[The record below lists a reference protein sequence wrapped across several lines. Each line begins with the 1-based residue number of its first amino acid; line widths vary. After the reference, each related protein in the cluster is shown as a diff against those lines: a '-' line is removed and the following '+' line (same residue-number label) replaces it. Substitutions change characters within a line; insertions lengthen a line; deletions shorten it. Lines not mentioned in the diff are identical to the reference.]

1 MSELRAGDVLRAVP
15 TDARETS
22 EIGRYLA
29 WLERERDLTFAGF
42 DELWQW
48 SVADL
53 DGFWRSIWDFFEVR
67 ASTPPTGVLVDRTMP
82 GAVWFPGASL
92 NYAEHAV
99 ATWRD
104 PTDLVLIERSQ
115 TRPGKQTT
123 RGELADQVARAR
135 AGLQRL
141 GVRRGDRVVAYLPN
155 ISETVVAF
163 LATASLGAIWASCA
177 PEFGARSIVDR
188 FGQLDPTLLLVVP
201 GYVYGDKTVDR
212 SAEVAEI
219 RAGLPTVKH
228 VVSVPYS
235 GGELAD
241 TISWEEL
248 LHEPGALDFDPVP
261 FDHPLVVLY
270 TSGTT
275 GKPKPIVHG
284 HGGLLLEQLKT
295 MSLSWDLRPHDRLL
309 WFTTTAWMMWNSLVA
324 SLLVGA
330 TAVLIDG
337 NPSYPDLTEQWR
349 LVEETGATLM
359 GASPGYVMA
368 CRKQG
373 LEPAKHVDLSRLR
386 QVGVAGAPLPLEG
399 YAWITE
405 QLGND
410 VLLNVGSGGTDVC
423 TGILSGSPLQ
433 PVYAGEM
440 AGPMLGVA
448 ACAFDTEGRVVRDEL
463 GELVITAPMPSMP
476 VGFWGDNDGSRYAA
490 SYFAMYPGVW
500 RQGDWARFRSGGGC
514 VVVGRSDAT
523 LNRGGVRLGTA
534 DFYGVVEELP
544 EVQDSIVVHLEDAD
558 GGPGELVLFVVT
570 TDGELSD
577 ALRAAIITALRTNLS
592 PRHVPD
598 RLHAVDAI
606 PRSRTGKRLE
616 LPVKRILVGEAPDVV
631 ASRDSLLD
639 PDSLDLFIGFRT
651 QAGRES

>member
-1 MSELRAGDVLRAVP
+1 VSAIQEGDILRPVP
-15 TDARETS
+15 ADARQTS

-29 WLERERDLTFAGF
+29 WLEQERDLRFASF

-48 SVADL
+48 SVDDL
-53 DGFWRSIWDFFEVR
+53 EAFWQSIWDFFGVQAR
-67 ASTPPTGVLVDRTMP
+67 TQPTGVLTDRSMP
-82 GAVWFPGASL
+82 GAAWFPGATL

-104 PTDLVLIERSQ
+104 PAGLALIERSQ
-115 TRPGKQTT
+115 TRSARETT

-155 ISETVVAF
+155 ISETVAAF

-188 FGQLDPTLLLVVP
+188 FGQLDPTVLLAVS
-201 GYVYGDKTVDR
+201 GYHYGNKTVDR
-212 SAEVAEI
+212 TTEVAEI
-219 RAGLPTVKH
+219 RAALPTLQH
-228 VVSVPYS
+228 VVHVPY
-235 GGELAD
+235 GEGDLPD
-241 TISWEEL
+241 TIPWDDL
-248 LHEPGALDFDPVP
+248 LGEPGTLEFEAVP

-275 GKPKPIVHG
+275 GKPKPIIHR
-284 HGGLLLEQLKT
+284 HGGLLVEQLKT
-295 MSLSWDLRPHDRLL
+295 LSLSWDLRPDDRLL

-337 NPSYPDLTEQWR
+337 NPVYPDLTEQWR

-368 CRKQG
+368 CRKAG
-373 LEPAKHVDLSRLR
+373 LEPARQFDLSRVR

-448 ACAFDTEGRVVRDEL
+448 ACAFDPDGHQILDEL

-476 VGFWGDNDGSRYAA
+476 VGFWGDGDGSRYAA
-490 SYFAMYPGVW
+490 SYFEMFPGVW
-500 RQGDWARFRSGGGC
+500 RQGDWARFRKGGGC

-544 EVQDSIVVHLEDAD
+544 DVQDSIVVHLEDAD

-570 TDGELSD
+570 RDGELTDELHGS
-577 ALRAAIITALRTNLS
+577 IVTALRTNLS

-598 RLHAVDAI
+598 RVHAVNAI

-616 LPVKRILVGEAPDVV
+616 LPVKRILTGEAPDVV

-639 PDSLDLFIGFRT
+639 PDSLDLFVRFRS
-651 QAGRES
+651 GVSKRS